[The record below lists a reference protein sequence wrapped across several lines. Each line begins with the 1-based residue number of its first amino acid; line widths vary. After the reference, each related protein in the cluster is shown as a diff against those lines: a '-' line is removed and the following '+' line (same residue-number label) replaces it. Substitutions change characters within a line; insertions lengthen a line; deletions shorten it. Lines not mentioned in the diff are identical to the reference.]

1 MEVPASTPMKPMSP
15 REKPADSSIPKDPA
29 AGPEAHPKKKS
40 KKGDA
45 NKGIKIAENPTAPF
59 ADDVSSCLL
68 FI

>member
-15 REKPADSSIPKDPA
+15 REQTADSSIPKDPVA
-29 AGPEAHPKKKS
+29 SPEAPPKKKS

-45 NKGIKIAENPTAPF
+45 NKGIKIAENPMVPS
-59 ADDVSSCLL
+59 ADDVSSFLL